1 MILYW
6 IIRICVPSP
15 QSIKKL
21 CSAFCTTWAVG
32 CRLKAGIAE
41 LFTKMVMASIILNVR
56 CQMYDVRCM
65 ILEFFFFFLIFLY
78 FQIFFYF
85 FISLLNSTINSKKK
99 SDSSI
104 SSSAIL
110 NLFIKSALDF
120 ALLVAL

>member
-1 MILYW
+1 MWLILLLRILYW

-41 LFTKMVMASIILNVR
+41 LFPKMVMASIILNVR

-65 ILEFFFFFLIFLY
+65 ISDLFYFLKVFNDATIIFNISFPSLYKIAILFLY
-78 FQIFFYF
+78 IFIEFNNQF
-85 FISLLNSTINSKKK
+85 
-99 SDSSI
+99 
-104 SSSAIL
+104 
-110 NLFIKSALDF
+110 
-120 ALLVAL
+120 